1 MKVSSYIFVQIK
13 SMYKKC
19 WFFTLF
25 IYLISVSAFSQI
37 KKDISNADSI
47 KTSPKLVIGLVIDQM
62 RWDYLYRYKNLY
74 GKTGFVR
81 LLQNGF
87 SCENTL
93 IKHIPTYTAVGH
105 TGIFSGS
112 VPAIHGII
120 GNNWFDKKNNKLVYC
135 TGDSTV
141 TGVGSDNENGKMSP
155 RNLLADEV
163 GDELR
168 LSNNFSS
175 KVIGISLK
183 DRSAI
188 LSAGQS
194 ANAAYWFDEKTGKF
208 ISSSYYMKNLPKW
221 VEQFN
226 NEKKPD
232 RYKQQ
237 TWFTKLPLDKYT
249 LSSNDNVDFESHFP
263 GEKTNTFPH
272 QLDLDTIEKY
282 EAFMTSPFGNSF
294 TLDFAKS
301 VIENENLG
309 QSNFTDF
316 LAVSLSSTDYIG
328 HLFGPNSV
336 EIEDTYI
343 RLDEDIASFIDY
355 LDAKLGRNN
364 YLIMLTSDH
373 GVAHNSGFLESHQ
386 LYGKNFSTK
395 ELFQQLNEFIAVNF
409 GIKNGIQRI
418 ENFQIY
424 LSDSIISSNSF
435 DLIVKAVVKKVE
447 SNAYVSSAF
456 ELKKINQTII
466 ADHLK
471 SLVSNSYCENRSGDI
486 QIVPKPAYYNA
497 GKKIS
502 THGLWNPYDSHIP
515 LIWFGWKIKSGKT
528 YRELHMSDIAPTLSS
543 FLNIQ
548 MPNGC
553 VGMPIQEL
561 F

>member
-1 MKVSSYIFVQIK
+1 MHN
-13 SMYKKC
+13 KKY
-19 WFFTLF
+19 WISLLFF
-25 IYLISVSAFSQI
+25 YLISATVTAQS
-37 KKDISNADSI
+37 KKGLSNANQ
-47 KTSPKLVIGLVIDQM
+47 KQLTPKLVIGLVVDQM
-62 RWDYLYRYKNLY
+62 RWDYLYRFKDLY
-74 GKTGFVR
+74 GKRGFER
-81 LLQNGF
+81 LLKNGY

-93 IKHIPTYTAVGH
+93 IKHIPTFTAVGH

-120 GNNWFDKKNNKLVYC
+120 GNYWFDKKNNKLVYC

-141 TGVGSDNENGKMSP
+141 SGVGSDNNNGKMSP
-155 RNLLADEV
+155 RNLLADEI

-168 LSNNFSS
+168 LSNNFQS
-175 KVIGISLK
+175 KVIGIALK

-194 ANAAYWFDEKTGKF
+194 ANAAYWFDDKTGNF
-208 ISSSYYMKNLPKW
+208 ISSTYYMKNLPKW

-237 TWFTKLPLDKYT
+237 TWITKLSLDKYT

-263 GEKTNTFPH
+263 GEKTNIFPH
-272 QLDLDTIEKY
+272 HLNVDTVNKY
-282 EAFMTSPFGNSF
+282 EAFKTSPFGNTF
-294 TLDFAKS
+294 TFDFAKS

-309 QSNFTDF
+309 KGNFTDF
-316 LAVSLSSTDYIG
+316 LAVSLSSTDNIG

-336 EIEDTYI
+336 EIEDTYL
-343 RLDEDIASFIDY
+343 RLDQDIASFIDY
-355 LDAKLGRNN
+355 MDSILGRNN
-364 YLIMLTSDH
+364 YLIMLSSDH
-373 GVAHNSGFLESHQ
+373 GVAHNSGFLGSHQ
-386 LYGKNFSTK
+386 LNGSNFSIK
-395 ELFQQLNEFIAVNF
+395 ELTMQLNNFIEDNYRIKE
-409 GIKNGIQRI
+409 GIKRI
-418 ENFQIY
+418 ENYQIY
-424 LSDSIISSNSF
+424 LSDTILNNNLGEVIVNEIIRK
-435 DLIVKAVVKKVE
+435 IE
-447 SNAYVSSAF
+447 SNTSISSAF
-456 ELKKINQTII
+456 ELKKLNQTILPDNI
-466 ADHLK
+466 K
-471 SLVSNSYCENRSGDI
+471 SVVSNSYCENRSGDI

-497 GKKIS
+497 GKKNS
-502 THGLWNPYDSHIP
+502 THGLWNPYDSHVP

-528 YRELHMSDIAPTLSS
+528 YREVHLSDIAPTLSS

>member
-19 WFFTLF
+19 WIFTLF

-37 KKDISNADSI
+37 KKDVSNADAI

-309 QSNFTDF
+309 QWNFTDF

-343 RLDEDIASFIDY
+343 RLDEDIASFIDF
-355 LDAKLGRNN
+355 LDARLGRNN

-395 ELFQQLNEFIAVNF
+395 ELFQQLNEFIAVNY

-515 LIWFGWKIKSGKT
+515 LIWFGWKIKPGKT

>member
-1 MKVSSYIFVQIK
+1 
-13 SMYKKC
+13 
-19 WFFTLF
+19 
-25 IYLISVSAFSQI
+25 
-37 KKDISNADSI
+37 
-47 KTSPKLVIGLVIDQM
+47 
-62 RWDYLYRYKNLY
+62 
-74 GKTGFVR
+74 
-81 LLQNGF
+81 
-87 SCENTL
+87 
-93 IKHIPTYTAVGH
+93 
-105 TGIFSGS
+105 
-112 VPAIHGII
+112 
-120 GNNWFDKKNNKLVYC
+120 
-135 TGDSTV
+135 
-141 TGVGSDNENGKMSP
+141 VGSDNENGKMSP

-309 QSNFTDF
+309 QWNFTDF

-343 RLDEDIASFIDY
+343 RLDEDIASFIDF
-355 LDAKLGRNN
+355 LDARLGRNN

-395 ELFQQLNEFIAVNF
+395 ELFQQLNEFIAVNY